1 MHIIAIGWLWVAFMM
16 AITQKSILA
25 GASTFVFYGLLPCAL
40 LLYLLTTPARR
51 RRQTQPAA
59 EDAAGAKNEA
69 SDAAGPPVN
78 APKTP

>member
-25 GASTFVFYGLLPCAL
+25 GLSTFVFYGLLPCAL

-51 RRQTQPAA
+51 RRRAQR
-59 EDAAGAKNEA
+59 EAGD
-69 SDAAGPPVN
+69 SAGPKGESSNATAPPVS
-78 APKTP
+78 APKAP

>member
-25 GASTFVFYGLLPCAL
+25 GLSTFVFYGLLPCAL

-51 RRQTQPAA
+51 RRRAQREAGDSAAPTGESSNAA
-59 EDAAGAKNEA
+59 E
-69 SDAAGPPVN
+69 PPVS
-78 APKTP
+78 APKAP